1 MRFQEQETNFFEQ
14 LFNPINILNSLFM
27 PMMQPMPMMMMMPMQ
42 MQPMITISVI
52 EMSSL
57 RNQNN
62 QMFMQNNQQIS
73 RVNNLANSP
82 FFSLSTL

>member
-1 MRFQEQETNFFEQ
+1 
-14 LFNPINILNSLFM
+14 M
-27 PMMQPMPMMMMMPMQ
+27 PMMQPMPMMMMQMPM
-42 MQPMITISVI
+42 PMITISVI
-52 EMSSL
+52 EMSSF
-57 RNQNN
+57 RNQNNQQN

>member
-1 MRFQEQETNFFEQ
+1 
-14 LFNPINILNSLFM
+14 
-27 PMMQPMPMMMMMPMQ
+27 MPMMMMPMPMQ
-42 MQPMITISVI
+42 MITVSVI
-52 EMSSL
+52 DMSSL

-82 FFSLSTL
+82 FFSISTL

>member
-1 MRFQEQETNFFEQ
+1 
-14 LFNPINILNSLFM
+14 M

-52 EMSSL
+52 EMSSF
-57 RNQNN
+57 RNQYN
-62 QMFMQNNQQIS
+62 QQNEMFMQNNQQIS

-82 FFSLSTL
+82 FFSISTL